1 MASNTGSEVIAYCG
15 SCKMDL
21 AAMVVAKVGA
31 KIVKVQCKTCKKE
44 RAYKAPKGV
53 IDPTIPT
60 AAATAK
66 ANKKAAAAADA
77 QAAKAVTVQAEWE
90 RLMRDAAAAARV
102 KYSPKARL
110 NLGDVVQHPTFGD
123 GIVTRIQHPDKA
135 EIIFKMDL
143 KLLVHSK

>member
-31 KIVKVQCKTCKKE
+31 KIAKVQCKTCKKE

-53 IDPTIPT
+53 SDPAAPT
-60 AAATAK
+60 AAATK
-66 ANKKAAAAADA
+66 ANKKAADA

-102 KYSPKARL
+102 KYTPKAKL

-143 KLLVHSK
+143 KLLIHSR